1 MLENLD
7 NIDWSELEDAY
18 GQANNVPHLIRGLV
32 SAEKELRQKARFD
45 LSSHIIHQGTP
56 YSSTVYAIPFLVEL
70 LQKPTIPDRETIA
83 SLLVFI
89 AESCLYLQED
99 FVETAQTLEIKE
111 QQADQL
117 DHDRYKNAITGSWRV
132 VTSFMPVYL
141 NLLEGSDSQ
150 TQIQLQKL
158 LKICQEI

>member
-7 NIDWSELEDAY
+7 DIDWSKLEDAY
-18 GQANNVPHLIRGLV
+18 GQATNVPNLIRGLV
-32 SAEKELRQKARFD
+32 SSEKEVRQKARFD
-45 LSSHIIHQGTP
+45 LGSHIIHQGTP
-56 YSSTVYAIPFLVEL
+56 YSSTVYAIAFLAEL
-70 LQKPTIPDRETIA
+70 LQNPTIPDHGTIA

-99 FVETAQTLEIKE
+99 FVKTAPVLERKE
-111 QQADQL
+111 QQVDQV
-117 DHDRYKNAITGSWRV
+117 DHDRYKNAIIDSWRA

-158 LKICQEI
+158 LNICQEI